1 MGNRKNDE
9 QMTLLD
15 LQINLILDNMNNPK
29 VKQDYERQKK
39 TS

>member
-1 MGNRKNDE
+1 MGNRKDDE

-29 VKQDYERQKK
+29 VK
-39 TS
+39 